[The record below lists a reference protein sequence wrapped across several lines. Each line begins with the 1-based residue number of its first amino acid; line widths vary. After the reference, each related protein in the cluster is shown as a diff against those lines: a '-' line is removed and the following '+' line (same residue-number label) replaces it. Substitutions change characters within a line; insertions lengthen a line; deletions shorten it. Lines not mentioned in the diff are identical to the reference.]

1 MIEMIFTIV
10 YVMFAIA
17 GFAILFLLAA
27 AGLMLLDDI

>member
-17 GFAILFLLAA
+17 GFAVLFLLAA
-27 AGLMLLDDI
+27 LGLMLMEDI

>member
-1 MIEMIFTIV
+1 MIETIFTIV